1 MDAVA
6 QALADPIRREILLML
21 HEAPRNAGAIAE
33 AFHVSR
39 PAVSRHLR
47 VLREAGLVRDTV
59 SGRER
64 GYALDLDALTPLEA
78 FLTQLRKPS
87 VWSQRLDALE
97 TEVHRVRR
105 RREKSEAEANARS
118 KTTKSTK
125 TTSERKAG

>member
-1 MDAVA
+1 
-6 QALADPIRREILLML
+6 ML
-21 HEAPRNAGAIAE
+21 HEAPLTAGAIAD

-39 PAVSRHLR
+39 PATSRHLR

-64 GYALDLDALTPLEA
+64 EYALDLAALAPLEA
-78 FLTQLRKPS
+78 FLARLHAPS

-105 RREKSEAEANARS
+105 NRHKTEAAQRV
-118 KTTKSTK
+118 KTTK
-125 TTSERKAG
+125 ERRAL

>member
-1 MDAVA
+1 MLRITPVDAVA

-21 HEAPRNAGAIAE
+21 HDAPRNAGAIAD

-64 GYALDLDALTPLEA
+64 EYALHVAALAPLEA
-78 FLTQLRKPS
+78 FLARLRAPR

-105 RREKSEAEANARS
+105 NRRKGEAEERA
-118 KTTKSTK
+118 KTTKA
-125 TTSERKAG
+125 RKAI